1 MKLEKY
7 TEVKGALRSPKF
19 KQELIDSIYDTP
31 ESRTRSV
38 ISNDPAYG
46 FEKDN
51 SDVLLHQTMR
61 VVSLLA
67 KVADLSLLT
76 QEQQDAI
83 GSYVYRLESGV
94 LIGDQTI
101 AVYGGTRF
109 SDIIEKQTDYAEVY
123 ADQTDSQ
130 LIQTPYH
137 GLEQMTVNYT
147 HLTQYDR
154 ETLIA
159 QLLSQAG
166 IDRSDLSAT
175 DESRLKEY
183 ELNGTIVQLES
194 TYEDMPAGRG
204 VYVVLEWDESVLK
217 SSNEV
222 INEHIKQETKFD
234 KKINKFIKGK

>member
-7 TEVKGALRSPKF
+7 TEVRGALRSPKF
-19 KQELIDSIYDTP
+19 KEEMIESIYDIP
-31 ESRTRSV
+31 ESRTRSI
-38 ISNDPAYG
+38 ISGDPAYG

-67 KVADLSLLT
+67 KVADLSSLT

-109 SDIIEKQTDYAEVY
+109 SDIVEKQTDYSEVY
-123 ADQTDSQ
+123 ADQTDSE

-137 GLEQMTVNYT
+137 GLEQMTVDYT
-147 HLTQYDR
+147 HLAKYER
-154 ETLIA
+154 ETLIV

-166 IDRSDLSAT
+166 IERSDLTEEDDAK
-175 DESRLKEY
+175 LKEY
-183 ELNGTIVQLES
+183 ELNGTMVQLES

-204 VYVVLEWDESVLK
+204 VYVALDWDESVLRA
-217 SSNEV
+217 SNDV

-234 KKINKFIKGK
+234 KKINKFVPGE